1 MYIIKTEIK
10 MYCIARR
17 NVLVA
22 VTIKDVAKLAGVNP
36 STVSRVIA
44 NNPVISQETRE
55 KVLKVMTE
63 INYHPNLVAR
73 NLVSRVTETIG
84 VVMPRSAENL
94 FLNPFF
100 PEVLRGIS
108 SVARRDGYDILLATG
123 ETDEEEKETV
133 LRMVHGRRVDGLILL
148 VSRVENQL
156 GDYLKSTE
164 FPIAIVGKPLYDWGI
179 CWVDN
184 DNVEASYK
192 ATQYLLKLGHRAIA
206 CITGSLEFVVSLD
219 RLTGYENALT
229 EFGIDFDKRLV
240 VQGEFSQKGG
250 YEAMNAL
257 LAEEPGITAVLVF
270 DDLMAFGAIHQAKE
284 QGRIVP
290 DDISIIGFNNTPL
303 SNFVSPP
310 LTTVEIFP
318 YQLGARITEMVIQR
332 IENPGKK
339 DQYDY
344 IGTNLILRQSC
355 QRARI

>member
-1 MYIIKTEIK
+1 M
-10 MYCIARR
+10 
-17 NVLVA
+17 A

-73 NLVSRVTETIG
+73 NLVSRITETIG
-84 VVMPRSAENL
+84 VVMPRSAEEL

-108 SVARRDGYDILLATG
+108 AVARRDGYDILLATG
-123 ETDEEEKETV
+123 ETEEEEKDKV

-156 GDYLKSTE
+156 GDYLKSTD
-164 FPIAIVGKPLYDWGI
+164 FPIAIVGKPLHDWGL

-192 ATQYLLKLGHRAIA
+192 ATQYLLKLGHRSIG
-206 CITGSLEFVVSLD
+206 CITGPLGFMVSLD
-219 RLTGYENALT
+219 RLTGYKNALT
-229 EFGIDFDKRLV
+229 EFGVEFDKRIV
-240 VQGEFSQKGG
+240 VQGEYSQKGG

-257 LAEEPGITAVLVF
+257 LAVEPGITAVLVF

-284 QGRIVP
+284 QGRNVP
-290 DDISIIGFNNTPL
+290 ADISIIGFNNTPL

-318 YQLGARITEMVIQR
+318 YQLGARATELIIQR
-332 IENPGKK
+332 IEKPEKE
-339 DQYDY
+339 DRCDY

-355 QRARI
+355 QRARV